1 MRSNGTEKK
10 LVVGHSFS
18 KLSRKELLKLLSLG
32 ITTTVRILWNFT
44 SSKMKDIFTIV
55 ISETL
60 QTQNKVTMLDIKS
73 FWYHKWASF
82 ITSLIFGEREDSN
95 PYWNCY
101 FSVGLISWV
110 TEKKFSS
117 TSLFSIFQ
125 TAPKHLCN
133 SPRYKSKHSLNN
145 YCKPRMQNEDYPTQT
160 IKRSY

>member
-1 MRSNGTEKK
+1 MLSDGTEKK
-10 LVVGHSFS
+10 TRGRPFLQ
-18 KLSRKELLKLLSLG
+18 LTLKELLKLVSLG
-32 ITTTVRILWNFT
+32 INTTVWILRNFT

-82 ITSLIFGEREDSN
+82 TKSHLFREREDSN
-95 PYWNCY
+95 PYQNCY

-110 TEKKFSS
+110 TEKKFSP

-125 TAPKHLCN
+125 TAPTHLCS
-133 SPRYKSKHSLNN
+133 SPMSKSKHSLSN
-145 YCKPRMQNEDYPTQT
+145 YCKPRMQNENYFNTDY
-160 IKRSY
+160 

>member
-1 MRSNGTEKK
+1 MLSNGTEKK
-10 LVVGHSFS
+10 LMVGHSFI
-18 KLSRKELLKLLSLG
+18 KLSLKELLKLVSLG

-44 SSKMKDIFTIV
+44 SSKMKDMFTIV

-73 FWYHKWASF
+73 FWYYKWASF
-82 ITSLIFGEREDSN
+82 INFLIFGEREDSN

-110 TEKKFSS
+110 TEKFSS

-125 TAPKHLCN
+125 TAPKHLCS
-133 SPRYKSKHSLNN
+133 SPMYESNIHWATTVSLG
-145 YCKPRMQNEDYPTQT
+145 CKMKIISTQT
-160 IKRSY
+160 IKRLH